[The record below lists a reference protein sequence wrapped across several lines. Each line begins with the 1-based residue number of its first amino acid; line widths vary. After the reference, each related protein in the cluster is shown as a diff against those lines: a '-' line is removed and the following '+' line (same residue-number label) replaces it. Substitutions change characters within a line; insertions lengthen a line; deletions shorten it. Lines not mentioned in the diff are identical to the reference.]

1 MKINVFLNPQDFED
15 KAKPFLTENE
25 DVYSLFYGVL
35 QGIKAGRYENP
46 FMATVEVDD
55 QIVALFQMTPPHPLN
70 LIVMDETKMEDIMT
84 FAAKEI
90 SAREIPVPSAV
101 GMKHVVNAF
110 SEKWQELTKRKARVL
125 MDQGLYRLDKVNQSL
140 EKSSGSW
147 RYARKDEAP
156 LLAAWFKAFEQDTG
170 LKNTPLEV
178 INESVR
184 RFLEDQE
191 VFFWEDNGKVVS
203 MMKKARPSDRGVT
216 VSFVFTPHEERK
228 KGYAR
233 TMVAAGSEELLKT
246 YDFCVLYTDM
256 LNPTSNKI
264 YQEISYRKIAD
275 SIHVEFVHEEG
286 L

>member
-1 MKINVFLNPQDFED
+1 MKFNVFLNPQDFED
-15 KAKPFLTENE
+15 KAKPYLTENE

-70 LIVMDETKMEDIMT
+70 LIVMDGTKMEDILT
-84 FAAKEI
+84 FAAQEI
-90 SAREIPVPSAV
+90 FTREIPVPSAV
-101 GMKHVVNAF
+101 GVKHVVNAF
-110 SEKWQELTKRKARVL
+110 SEKWQELTKSNARVL
-125 MDQGLYRLDKVNQSL
+125 MDQGLYRLDKVDRSL
-140 EKSSGSW
+140 DKSPGSW
-147 RYARKDEAP
+147 RYAREDEAP
-156 LLAAWFKAFEQDTG
+156 LLATWYKAFEQDTG
-170 LKNTPLEV
+170 LKNSSHEV

-184 RFLEDQE
+184 RFLGDQE

-203 MMKKARPSDRGVT
+203 MMKKSRPSDRGVT

-264 YQEISYRKIAD
+264 YQEIGYRKIAD
-275 SIHVEFVHEEG
+275 SIHVEFLPGEG
-286 L
+286 H